1 MKRLAIA
8 VGLIAACSS
17 KTNNTKPGGGSDA
30 GGIDASGA
38 ACINNGPAVP
48 IVACTPV
55 LGMNVSEQLVAT
67 LPGGASALLTVSPP
81 DDGRLFIVGQAGQIW
96 VVQDGQVGSDPFID
110 IAGVTQPDGDTL
122 VSEAP
127 PGERGLLGL
136 AFHPNY
142 NCNGKFYLS
151 YTNFTSDMTMS
162 YDVVEEFTVDPM
174 NPNKADPTSGKMILA
189 VPDPAENHNGSMLNF
204 GSDGYLYISEGD
216 GGNQGDPP
224 KNGQALLTTSPNCNG
239 CYPLLAK
246 ILRIDV
252 DHPSGSNN
260 YGIPPNNPYADGV
273 MGMPEILIRGVR
285 NPWRW
290 SFDTATGDMYIGD
303 VGQDTYEEVDVI
315 PAAMIDGTPNN
326 AVNLGWSMYEADTCY
341 TGLGSNDPGN
351 GNGSCDPTN
360 KTFPELVKS
369 HAGDGWHAVIGGSV
383 YRGSCYPQIQGN
395 YYVTDNTFGQMLQ
408 TTYNPMMPAGS
419 RLNTQVEVGSNWA
432 TSPSSLNSV
441 SSGEMYET
449 DTTGN
454 IWHIIAGP

>member
-17 KTNNTKPGGGSDA
+17 KSNNHPGGGSDA
-30 GGIDASGA
+30 GTTDSGS
-38 ACINNGPAVP
+38 ACANSGPAVP
-48 IVACTPV
+48 ITTCTPTM
-55 LGMNVSEQLVAT
+55 GMNVSEELVAT

-96 VVQDGQVGSDPFID
+96 VVQDGQVGSDPFLD
-110 IAGVTQPDGDTL
+110 ITSDTML
-122 VSEAP
+122 LAEAP

-136 AFHPNY
+136 AFHPDY
-142 NCNGKFYLS
+142 NCNGYFYVA
-151 YTNFTSDMTMS
+151 YTTANA
-162 YDVVEEFTVDPM
+162 DVVERFSVSQSD
-174 NPNKADPTSGKMILA
+174 PNKADPTSGLIILS

-224 KNGQALLTTSPNCNG
+224 KNGQALLLTSPNCNG

-252 DHPSGSNN
+252 DHPSGSNA

-273 MGMPEILIRGVR
+273 MGFPEILIRGVR

-290 SFDTATGDMYIGD
+290 TFDHATGDMYIGD

-315 PAAMIDGTPNN
+315 QAANIDGTPNN

-341 TGLGSNDPGN
+341 DGLNNDTPGN

-360 KTFPELVKS
+360 KTFPELVKT
-369 HAGDGWHAVIGGSV
+369 HAGDNWHAVIGGTV

-395 YYVTDNTFGQMLQ
+395 YYVTDNTFGGMLQ

-419 RLNTQVEVGSNWA
+419 RLMTEVAVGSNWA
-432 TSPSSLNSV
+432 VSPSSLNSV

-454 IWHIIAGP
+454 IWHVIAGP

>member
-17 KTNNTKPGGGSDA
+17 KNNNKPPGGGSD
-30 GGIDASGA
+30 GGTSDGGS
-38 ACINNGPAVP
+38 ACTNSGPAVP
-48 IVACTPV
+48 ITSCTPTM
-55 LGMNVSEQLVAT
+55 GANVSEELVAT
-67 LPGGASALLTVSPP
+67 LPGNASALLVTSPP
-81 DDGRLFIVGQAGQIW
+81 DDGRLFVVGQAGQIW
-96 VVQDGQVGSDPFID
+96 VVQDGQVGSDPFLD
-110 IAGVTQPDGDTL
+110 ITSDTML
-122 VSEAP
+122 AAEAP

-136 AFHPNY
+136 AFHPDY
-142 NCNGKFYLS
+142 NCNGYFYVS
-151 YTNFTSDMTMS
+151 YTTANA
-162 YDVVEEFTVDPM
+162 DVVERFSVSQTDPNQADPM
-174 NPNKADPTSGKMILA
+174 SGQIILS

-216 GGNQGDPP
+216 GGNQEDPP
-224 KNGQALLTTSPNCNG
+224 KNGQALLLTSPNCNG

-252 DHPSGSNN
+252 DHPAGSNA

-273 MGMPEILIRGVR
+273 MGFPEILIRGLR

-290 SFDTATGDMYIGD
+290 TFDRATGDMYIGD

-315 PAAMIDGTPNN
+315 QAANIDGAPNQ
-326 AVNLGWSMYEADTCY
+326 AVNLGWSMYEGSACY
-341 TGLGSNDPGN
+341 QDGN

-360 KTFPELVKS
+360 KTFPELIKT
-369 HAGDGWHAVIGGSV
+369 HAGDNWHAVIGGSV

-395 YYVTDNTFGQMLQ
+395 YYVTDNSFGGMLQ
-408 TTYNPMMPAGS
+408 TAYNPMMPAGS
-419 RLNTQVEVGSNWA
+419 RLMTEVEVGSNWA
-432 TSPSSLNSV
+432 VSPSSLNSV

-454 IWHIIAGP
+454 IWHLIAGP

>member
-17 KTNNTKPGGGSDA
+17 KSNNKPGGGSD
-30 GGIDASGA
+30 GGTSDTGP
-38 ACINNGPAVP
+38 ACANNGPAVP
-48 IVACTPV
+48 ITTCTPTM
-55 LGMNVSEQLVAT
+55 GMNVSEELVAT
-67 LPGGASALLTVSPP
+67 LPGGASALLTTSPP
-81 DDGRLFIVGQAGQIW
+81 DDGRLFVVGQAGQIW
-96 VVQDGQVGSDPFID
+96 VVQDGQVGSDPFLD
-110 IAGVTQPDGDTL
+110 ITTDTML
-122 VSEAP
+122 LAEAP

-136 AFHPNY
+136 AFHPDY
-142 NCNGKFYLS
+142 NCNGYFYVS
-151 YTNFTSDMTMS
+151 YTTANA
-162 YDVVEEFTVDPM
+162 DVVERFSVSQTD
-174 NPNKADPTSGKMILA
+174 PNKADPTTGQIILS

-204 GSDGYLYISEGD
+204 GSDGYLYVSEGD

-224 KNGQALLTTSPNCNG
+224 KNGQALLLTSPNCNG

-246 ILRIDV
+246 ILRLDV
-252 DHPSGSNN
+252 DHPSGSNA

-273 MGMPEILIRGVR
+273 MGFPEILIRGLR

-290 SFDTATGDMYIGD
+290 TFDRATGDMYIGD

-315 PAAMIDGTPNN
+315 QAANIDGAPNN
-326 AVNLGWSMYEADTCY
+326 AVNLGWSMYEAATCY
-341 TGLGSNDPGN
+341 DGLNNDTPGN

-360 KTFPELVKS
+360 KTFPELIKTHS
-369 HAGDGWHAVIGGSV
+369 GDNWHAVIGGTV

-395 YYVTDNTFGQMLQ
+395 YYVTDNTAGGMLQ

-419 RLNTQVEVGSNWA
+419 RLMTEVQVGSNWA
-432 TSPSSLNSV
+432 VSPSSLNSV

-454 IWHIIAGP
+454 IWHVIAGP

>member
-1 MKRLAIA
+1 MKCLAIA

-17 KTNNTKPGGGSDA
+17 KSNNNPPGGGSDA
-30 GGIDASGA
+30 GNGGDGGGSG
-38 ACINNGPAVP
+38 CVNSGPAVP
-48 IVACTPV
+48 INACTPMM
-55 LGMNVSEQLVAT
+55 GTTMSEELVAT

-81 DDGRLFIVGQAGQIW
+81 EDGRLFIVGQSGQIW
-96 VVQDGQVGSDPFID
+96 IVQDGQVGSDPFLD
-110 IAGVTQPDGDTL
+110 ITSDTNL
-122 VSEAP
+122 LAEAP

-136 AFHPNY
+136 AFHPDY
-142 NCNGKFYLS
+142 NCNGYFYVS
-151 YTNFTSDMTMS
+151 YTTANA
-162 YDVVEEFTVDPM
+162 DVVERFSVDPT
-174 NPNKADPTSGKMILA
+174 NPNKADPNSGMIILS

-216 GGNQGDPP
+216 GGNQEDPP
-224 KNGQALLTTSPNCNG
+224 KNGQALLLTSPNCNG

-252 DHPSGSNN
+252 DHPSGSNA

-273 MGMPEILIRGVR
+273 MGFPEILIRGLR

-290 SFDTATGDMYIGD
+290 TFDHATGDMYIGD

-315 PAAMIDGTPNN
+315 QAANIDGAPNQ
-326 AVNLGWSMYEADTCY
+326 AVNLGWSMFEGSACY
-341 TGLGSNDPGN
+341 QDGN
-351 GNGSCDPTN
+351 GNGSCDTTN
-360 KTFPELVKS
+360 KTFPELVKN
-369 HAGDGWHAVIGGSV
+369 HGTIAAGGDNWHAVIGGTV

-395 YYVTDNTFGQMLQ
+395 YYVTDNTNAGMLQ
-408 TTYNPMMPAGS
+408 TVYNPMAPQGN
-419 RLNTQVEVGSNWA
+419 RLNTQVILAGTWA

-454 IWHIIAGP
+454 IWHVIAGP